1 MQNRNEENESQITG
15 LSGILSTQFFANKI
29 FSLLSQPEIDALHQ
43 VSKPVSQAITLHFF
57 RHEPQNTKR
66 RSSIFQFLSDTNR
79 SLPQDVQP
87 ERLFKALSI
96 YDRLEDYLASL
107 HHLLVHFNLET
118 NLSQGIINHL
128 IKETGELLGNFN
140 VKIAPYLAPFFTE
153 AQSIKFLSGIQSN
166 KALHNE
172 QLHFIVA
179 LLPRI
184 TKENKLFLNHLEL
197 MNNVAAQA
205 FTRADQAE
213 HPFLY
218 QRFIRLLFEYDYA
231 NTYIEE
237 IKSIVAHPFAR
248 NKISFALARILIG
261 GLSGDAFN
269 QVNLYNQVT
278 QTLDDLTIDPLY
290 YSELMSDNCHQQI
303 LIVDKLERLLKL
315 MERSID
321 LLSKKQ
327 QNSLAIKITA
337 SLPLVQ
343 KKSATDSSR
352 LCLSMIYI
360 LTQIL
365 QKPHN
370 KALLTP
376 ETKNQLIDFFR
387 PSGKNDSTKQKIHF
401 LLVDAFDTVLKN
413 INMGS
418 ATPFY
423 LSDIISVADLK
434 LSQHEPFML
443 SCVINDYVKHR
454 RPYFYQP
461 LKAIYISYLKNAEN
475 FDEKLADNFL
485 KLTKCFYAE
494 LSKEESDLALDILI
508 KLKILPSCK
517 DKKDNFFCLIE
528 LSRKTDENRLTNIK
542 QLVMNTW
549 LDNRHDKNQQFM
561 FEQLTIHLMMKAKN
575 SPSPS
580 TAFQFNNQD
589 INVLTHNICIRYIQH
604 NSYVNGYNFKPFIV
618 AFLKILND
626 NELKEF
632 ATQVKHQLNTKGSQS
647 DADILIMHLIAKKF
661 KERSIANDASKWF
674 EKNIEE
680 NVTFVINLFK
690 RTNAFD
696 VSYRLSL
703 VVLENDFDVTDLI
716 TEFLNHY
723 SVSIEKEPNV
733 NFIQNCS
740 DYGPNLMKRMNNK
753 QLFELRNNLVKIV
766 SKNEDGEKNN
776 IVDLLKSAIFL
787 TYDPDFDCLGA
798 LQPLF
803 DCRGTYQ
810 FLLNMASIICWQ
822 LLCKNKPNLKTNSD
836 KKSHLIHDLIEWI
849 ADKSQA
855 IHKQY
860 QLAATNQQAPC
871 LGNK

>member
-1 MQNRNEENESQITG
+1 M
-15 LSGILSTQFFANKI
+15 
-29 FSLLSQPEIDALHQ
+29 
-43 VSKPVSQAITLHFF
+43 
-57 RHEPQNTKR
+57 
-66 RSSIFQFLSDTNR
+66 
-79 SLPQDVQP
+79 
-87 ERLFKALSI
+87 
-96 YDRLEDYLASL
+96 
-107 HHLLVHFNLET
+107 
-118 NLSQGIINHL
+118 
-128 IKETGELLGNFN
+128 
-140 VKIAPYLAPFFTE
+140 
-153 AQSIKFLSGIQSN
+153 
-166 KALHNE
+166 
-172 QLHFIVA
+172 
-179 LLPRI
+179 
-184 TKENKLFLNHLEL
+184 
-197 MNNVAAQA
+197 
-205 FTRADQAE
+205 
-213 HPFLY
+213 
-218 QRFIRLLFEYDYA
+218 
-231 NTYIEE
+231 
-237 IKSIVAHPFAR
+237 
-248 NKISFALARILIG
+248 
-261 GLSGDAFN
+261 
-269 QVNLYNQVT
+269 
-278 QTLDDLTIDPLY
+278 
-290 YSELMSDNCHQQI
+290 
-303 LIVDKLERLLKL
+303 
-315 MERSID
+315 
-321 LLSKKQ
+321 
-327 QNSLAIKITA
+327 
-337 SLPLVQ
+337 
-343 KKSATDSSR
+343 
-352 LCLSMIYI
+352 
-360 LTQIL
+360 
-365 QKPHN
+365 
-370 KALLTP
+370 
-376 ETKNQLIDFFR
+376 
-387 PSGKNDSTKQKIHF
+387 
-401 LLVDAFDTVLKN
+401 
-413 INMGS
+413 
-418 ATPFY
+418 
-423 LSDIISVADLK
+423 
-434 LSQHEPFML
+434 
-443 SCVINDYVKHR
+443 
-454 RPYFYQP
+454 
-461 LKAIYISYLKNAEN
+461 
-475 FDEKLADNFL
+475 
-485 KLTKCFYAE
+485 
-494 LSKEESDLALDILI
+494 
-508 KLKILPSCK
+508 
-517 DKKDNFFCLIE
+517 
-528 LSRKTDENRLTNIK
+528 
-542 QLVMNTW
+542 
-549 LDNRHDKNQQFM
+549 
-561 FEQLTIHLMMKAKN
+561 
-575 SPSPS
+575 
-580 TAFQFNNQD
+580 
-589 INVLTHNICIRYIQH
+589 LTHNICIRYIQH